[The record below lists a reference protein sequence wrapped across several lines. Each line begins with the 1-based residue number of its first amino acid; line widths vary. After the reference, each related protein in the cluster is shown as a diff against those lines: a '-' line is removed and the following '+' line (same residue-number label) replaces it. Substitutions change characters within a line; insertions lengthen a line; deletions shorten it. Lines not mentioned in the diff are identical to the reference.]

1 MANECIFSAL
11 ITGRVENIREF
22 LKTMRRNWAYEVIC
36 EDEPE
41 LEDFAPDARK
51 PKRNEKNS
59 RHCKDSSPPAIQ
71 TKIHTYFCKGE
82 HKMNLE
88 AKKQISSIRSKYNS
102 TGDVVFRTA
111 ILYLFTYGMGHV
123 CFEDENSAVFEHPEL
138 FFVRDAYKCAVELT
152 RFSVFNLLEYVQT
165 ADLFY
170 EPGEFTYSRL
180 FQIATSLLPCIDT
193 DNADRAATY
202 ETLSGVLT
210 DREIKLLGGEYI
222 LDAVKDV

>member
-1 MANECIFSAL
+1 
-11 ITGRVENIREF
+11 
-22 LKTMRRNWAYEVIC
+22 
-36 EDEPE
+36 
-41 LEDFAPDARK
+41 
-51 PKRNEKNS
+51 
-59 RHCKDSSPPAIQ
+59 
-71 TKIHTYFCKGE
+71 
-82 HKMNLE
+82 MNLE
-88 AKKQISSIRSKYNS
+88 TKKQISSIRSKYNS
-102 TGDVVFRTA
+102 TGDVVFRSA

-152 RFSVFNLLEYVQT
+152 RFSGFNLLEYIQT
-165 ADLFY
+165 SDLFY

-180 FQIATSLLPCIDT
+180 FQIATSLLSRIDT
-193 DNADRAATY
+193 DNADRADTY

>member
-1 MANECIFSAL
+1 
-11 ITGRVENIREF
+11 
-22 LKTMRRNWAYEVIC
+22 
-36 EDEPE
+36 
-41 LEDFAPDARK
+41 
-51 PKRNEKNS
+51 
-59 RHCKDSSPPAIQ
+59 
-71 TKIHTYFCKGE
+71 
-82 HKMNLE
+82 MNLE
-88 AKKQISSIRSKYNS
+88 TQKQISSIRSKYNS

-111 ILYLFTYGMGHV
+111 ILYLFTYDMGHV

-138 FFVRDAYKCAVELT
+138 FFVIDAYKCAVELT
-152 RFSVFNLLEYVQT
+152 RFSVFNLLEYIQT
-165 ADLFY
+165 SDLFY

-180 FQIATSLLPCIDT
+180 FQIATSLLSRIDT